1 MGGQNTVLKI
11 NLQNSIFF
19 FFFLV
24 WNASLEVC
32 IGQVGRCFSTQPNLV
47 SHGQFFSQIL
57 YM

>member
-11 NLQNSIFF
+11 NLQNSIF